1 MFAALKD
8 TVACKAQWLALRMPC
23 HRHLAQPG
31 AEAYRLTMI
40 DEKLI
45 LEKVGAF
52 AIERHRG
59 TPPCHD
65 FSHVQRVYALA
76 ERLASEEGAD
86 LFIVRLATLLHDIGR
101 GLEARIG
108 PDPDRH
114 EELSAELAQP
124 FLLELGLPVGLV
136 DQVISAILTHR
147 HRRGRVP
154 GSIEAR
160 CLYDADKLDSI
171 GAVGVARA
179 YLWLGE
185 HGRSVHYYP
194 ESWAGVDPANNAVEN
209 DSMQREWEI
218 KLGRIKDGLYTA
230 TGRKLAL
237 DRHERMQRF
246 LDDME
251 SEVRGES

>member
-1 MFAALKD
+1 
-8 TVACKAQWLALRMPC
+8 
-23 HRHLAQPG
+23 
-31 AEAYRLTMI
+31 MI
-40 DEKLI
+40 DEPQI
-45 LEKVGAF
+45 LERVRAF
-52 AIERHRG
+52 AKERHRG

-76 ERLASEEGAD
+76 ERLATDEGAD
-86 LFIVRLATLLHDIGR
+86 LFIVRLATLLHDAGR

-114 EELSAELAQP
+114 EELSAELARP
-124 FLLELGLPVGLV
+124 FLVDLGLSPELV
-136 DQVISAILTHR
+136 DHIVAAILTHR

-154 GSIEAR
+154 GSLEAR

-185 HGRSVHYYP
+185 HGRSVYYPP
-194 ESWAGVDPANNAVEN
+194 ESWAGIDPANNAIDN

-230 TGRKLAL
+230 TGRALAVG
-237 DRHERMQRF
+237 RHERMWRF
-246 LDDME
+246 LEDME
-251 SEVRGES
+251 QEVRGES